1 MLKAKDEIAEGAEVR
16 SSGRHSPGFENE
28 VTDRVIGAAIEVHR
42 HLGPGLLESA
52 YDECLCYELSSS
64 GMRFERQ
71 VPVPIVYKGLRLQS
85 ALKLDLLVEDAVIVE
100 LKTVEELLPIHKA
113 QLLTYLKASNKRVGL
128 LINFNV
134 PILKNGLKRM
144 VNHHLDIPGAPENS
158 APSALSRADFSRS
171 SSPRDLSDLCVSA
184 VQKGPR

>member
-1 MLKAKDEIAEGAEVR
+1 MYKAKAENAEGAEGR
-16 SSGRHSPGFENE
+16 SSARHSPGFENE
-28 VTDRVIGAAIEVHR
+28 ITDRVIGAAIEVHR

-52 YDECLCYELSSS
+52 YEECLCYELNTI
-64 GMRFERQ
+64 GLRFERQ

-100 LKTVEELLPIHKA
+100 LKTTEDLLPIHKA

-144 VNHHLDIPGAPENS
+144 VNHHPDVPGAPENS
-158 APSALSRADFSRS
+158 ASSAPSRVELSRS
-171 SSPRDLSDLCVSA
+171 SSPRNLSDLCVSA
-184 VQKGPR
+184 VQKEPR